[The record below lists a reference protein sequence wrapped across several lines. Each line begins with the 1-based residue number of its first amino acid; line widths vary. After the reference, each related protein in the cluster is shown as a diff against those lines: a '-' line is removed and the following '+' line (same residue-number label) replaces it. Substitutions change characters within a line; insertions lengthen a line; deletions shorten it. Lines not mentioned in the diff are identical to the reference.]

1 MVDIDK
7 NINMA
12 DITPNLRVALRNDSY
27 VLHKI
32 LPNKVLLLIIYNV
45 QDDTMGTQ
53 VDPLVSLMM
62 VEKVPDSTYE
72 MIGGLDKQIK
82 EIKEVS

>member
-32 LPNKVLLLIIYNV
+32 LPNKVLLLIIY
-45 QDDTMGTQ
+45 
-53 VDPLVSLMM
+53 LMYKM
-62 VEKVPDSTYE
+62 TLWECRWT
-72 MIGGLDKQIK
+72 L
-82 EIKEVS
+82 

>member
-32 LPNKVLLLIIYNV
+32 LPNKVLCV
-45 QDDTMGTQ
+45 DT
-53 VDPLVSLMM
+53 
-62 VEKVPDSTYE
+62 
-72 MIGGLDKQIK
+72 IGVLCHHGNRWTL
-82 EIKEVS
+82 